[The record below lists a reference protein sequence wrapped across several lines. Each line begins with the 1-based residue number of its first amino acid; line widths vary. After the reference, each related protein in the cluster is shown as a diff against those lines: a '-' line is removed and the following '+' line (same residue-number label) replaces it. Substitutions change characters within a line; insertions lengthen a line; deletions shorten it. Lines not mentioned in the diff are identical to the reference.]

1 MKEKK
6 NSPCMIILDQ
16 HPPTGI
22 KAHGYIYKKQD
33 IFGPF
38 FTILRQKARCRVCK
52 GLHHVVMSFVII
64 FKFHRLVREV
74 RVRALFAEQEQE
86 PNQSKTHAQHQVQ
99 ISHIRN
105 PVIQTHSP
113 VANRVPT
120 PTTRPPLTR
129 SMYILTQAQS
139 STRSYQA
146 QSSPEPRLSSQQA
159 AT

>member
-1 MKEKK
+1 
-6 NSPCMIILDQ
+6 MIILDQ
-16 HPPTGI
+16 YPPT
-22 KAHGYIYKKQD
+22 AHGYIYKKTRYIWT
-33 IFGPF
+33 IFLPCKPF
-38 FTILRQKARCRVCK
+38 LDREQGVGCARGCI
-52 GLHHVVMSFVII
+52 MSLCHLSSSI

-86 PNQSKTHAQHQVQ
+86 PNQSKTHAQRQAQ

-105 PVIQTHSP
+105 PVGQTHSP
-113 VANRVPT
+113 IANPAPT

-129 SMYILTQAQS
+129 SMYTHPFLTQAQN

-146 QSSPEPRLSSQQA
+146 QSSPEPRLSSQQV